1 MIMKECYT
9 GSVFI
14 DGYGWKYK
22 GIVYTMGTE
31 MNYSPLLGGEMG
43 LIE

>member
-1 MIMKECYT
+1 MKDSYT

-22 GIVYTMGTE
+22 GAVYTMGTE
-31 MNYSPLLGGEMG
+31 IYYAPLIGGEMR

>member
-1 MIMKECYT
+1 MKDSYT

-22 GIVYTMGTE
+22 GVVYTMGAE
-31 MNYSPLLGGEMG
+31 ISYSPLLGGEMG

>member
-1 MIMKECYT
+1 MKNCCT

-14 DGYGWKYK
+14 DRYAWTYR
-22 GIVYTMGTE
+22 GITYTMGTE
-31 MNYSPLLGGEMG
+31 IHYAPLLGGEMG